1 MSSESARNYEVYD
14 SGERVFAT
22 DSYKMFKFYMINA
35 MHSFLGKLENNKLK
49 DNGKAELNLRFV
61 NNKDGEECKFAIM
74 YEEVS

>member
-14 SGERVFAT
+14 TGERVLAT
-22 DSYKMFKFYMINA
+22 DSYEMFNVYMLNA

-61 NNKDGEECKFAIM
+61 NNKDGEKLKFAIM